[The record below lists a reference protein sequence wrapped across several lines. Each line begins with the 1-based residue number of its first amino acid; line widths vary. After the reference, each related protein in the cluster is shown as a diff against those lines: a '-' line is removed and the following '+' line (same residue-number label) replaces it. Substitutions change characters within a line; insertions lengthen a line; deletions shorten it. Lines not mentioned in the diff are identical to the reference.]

1 MKINLENKNEK
12 EIKEIVKKYMENHLK
27 LSDDMYSFNLK
38 YFLHI
43 GINTKDEILVQITEK
58 EFDKWSTRLNNSKN
72 AMIRLELKYE
82 VKPIGFNNAKE
93 VPVTLKIFNYIF
105 TRQIYEENKIRHEKE
120 RYMIKRKNTQDI
132 ILNAHSKIGIPNNE
146 DIKLDLFFIK
156 RELDKILPF
165 PQNERYFKYK
175 YENKS
180 FQKIADEEH
189 VSKPAVYKSIKNA
202 KRKLNN
208 LKKFLI

>member
-1 MKINLENKNEK
+1 
-12 EIKEIVKKYMENHLK
+12 MENHLK

-43 GINTKDEILVQITEK
+43 GINTKDEILVQITEE
-58 EFDKWSTRLNNSKN
+58 EFDMWSTRLNNSKN

-82 VKPIGFNNAKE
+82 VKPIGFNNTKE

>member
-1 MKINLENKNEK
+1 
-12 EIKEIVKKYMENHLK
+12 MENHLR

-156 RELDKILPF
+156 KELDKILPF

>member
-1 MKINLENKNEK
+1 
-12 EIKEIVKKYMENHLK
+12 MENHLR

-120 RYMIKRKNTQDI
+120 RHMIKRKNTQDI

-156 RELDKILPF
+156 KELDKILPF

>member
-1 MKINLENKNEK
+1 
-12 EIKEIVKKYMENHLK
+12 MENHLK

-105 TRQIYEENKIRHEKE
+105 TRQVYEENKIRHEKE
-120 RYMIKRKNTQDI
+120 RHMIKRKNTQDI

-156 RELDKILPF
+156 KELDKILPF